1 MVLIL
6 TLADIANVT
15 IFSDR
20 IPESVRLLVFAAALI
35 ASAVTLR
42 RIFTRL
48 DDRKAARV
56 AENK

>member
-6 TLADIANVT
+6 TLADIANGT

-20 IPESVRLLVFAAALI
+20 VPEAASLMVFAAALI

-42 RIFTRL
+42 KILARR
-48 DDRKAARV
+48 DDRSAAR
-56 AENK
+56 ATDR

>member
-6 TLADIANVT
+6 TLADIANGT

-20 IPESVRLLVFAAALI
+20 IPEAASLMVFAAALI

-42 RIFTRL
+42 RIFAR
-48 DDRKAARV
+48 REVHKAAR
-56 AENK
+56 AANR

>member
-6 TLADIANVT
+6 TLADIANGT

-20 IPESVRLLVFAAALI
+20 VPEAAGMMVFAAALI

-42 RIFTRL
+42 RILARR
-48 DDRKAARV
+48 DDHKAARV
-56 AENK
+56 QNG